1 MSIWFEN
8 FSLQKEIKERQT
20 QTIATR
26 NGFHEKRMQSARS
39 RQYYDEYKVRMRSK
53 MMKRRTREEM
63 VSQTSDILLLSR
75 QRSCWCQIGVLLF
88 LSMSIYLVKSALVTI
103 PIKQ

>member
-1 MSIWFEN
+1 M
-8 FSLQKEIKERQT
+8 KERQT

-39 RQYYDEYKVRMRSK
+39 RQYYDEYKVRMSSK

-63 VSQTSDILLLSR
+63 VS
-75 QRSCWCQIGVLLF
+75 
-88 LSMSIYLVKSALVTI
+88 
-103 PIKQ
+103 